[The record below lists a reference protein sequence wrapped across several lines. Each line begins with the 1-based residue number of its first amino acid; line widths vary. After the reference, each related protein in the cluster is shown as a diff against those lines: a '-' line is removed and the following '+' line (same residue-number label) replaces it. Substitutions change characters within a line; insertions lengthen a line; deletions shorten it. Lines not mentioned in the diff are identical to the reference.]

1 MKVDKPEPGA
11 VGRPRGRYK
20 SRLDEKGRLKLPAD
34 FQEYLKALG
43 AGRVFITT
51 LGDRVAKIYPE
62 WVWDQVESALGK
74 PSDNGTQLKAVL
86 FTAHDY
92 GGTAEMDGQGRLT
105 FPAELRQELGL
116 ENSVVHLFWMGEH
129 VDVMSDA
136 EYAGRKAKHSESL
149 SRGLELVDT
158 MGLP

>member
-1 MKVDKPEPGA
+1 MDQPASGT

-20 SRLDEKGRLKLPAD
+20 SRLDEKGRLKLPTD

-51 LGDRVAKIYPE
+51 LGDRIAKIYPE
-62 WVWDQVESALGK
+62 WVWDKVEAELSK
-74 PSDNGTQLKAVL
+74 PSENGTRLKAVL

-92 GGTAEMDGQGRLT
+92 GGTAEMDAQGRLT

-116 ENSVVHLFWMGEH
+116 ENSTVHLFWLGEH
-129 VDVMSDA
+129 VDVVSDA
-136 EYAGRKAKHSESL
+136 VYAGQKAAHAENL
-149 SRGLELVDT
+149 AAGLALVDT